1 MNLKDSVSHVKG
13 VGEKTLPKLNKL
25 NIYTIGDLI
34 FDLPRGFMDIT
45 EPICDLEGHIG
56 DMVAVKGKVVP
67 GSIRHISRGRKMIFA
82 DISISGAKEE
92 RLRIVYFN
100 ASYMAKSLKFEEE
113 RIFYGVLNK
122 TSGFIISQPKI
133 YTLEEYGEML
143 LRLQP
148 VYGLTKGLSN
158 NQLRKYIGNALQI
171 AKLPGEYLSEEELK
185 RLKMPSFDRALLGI
199 HFPENEE
206 EHINA
211 RKRLAFHEFLTFF
224 LETKG
229 DEKYTSRPFGA
240 GMIPVADTNRL
251 LEALPYSLTSAQ
263 LRVWKEIEED
273 MCSGICMNRL
283 LQGDV
288 GSGKTIIAFLALL
301 LNAVNGHQGC
311 LMAPTEVLAAQHY
324 ESICDLIEKYNLPLR
339 PRLLIGATSA
349 KVKRDIKEGIETGFI
364 NVIIGTQAIIQDTV
378 NYRDLTLAITDEQH
392 RFGVRQREALAKY
405 NDDVHILVMSATP
418 IPRSLA
424 MTMFSGVKI
433 SIIDEMPK
441 GRLPIK
447 NCVVKAGSRRTAYK
461 FIADEVAKGHQA
473 YVICPLVEETEG
485 LNLENVAD
493 YAQRLSEA
501 LPEGVRVDYLH
512 GKMKI
517 GAKNKIMEDFAA
529 HNTDVLV
536 STTVIEV
543 GINVPNATVMLVE
556 NADRFGLATLHQVRG
571 RVGRGDAQSYCI
583 FINTGKSENAEKRL
597 DILNHSNDGFYIA
610 DEDLK
615 LRGPGEMQGIR
626 QSGDFG
632 FKIASIYD
640 DVSVLEQA
648 REYTEMLFEAHDS
661 LRLNQLT
668 RVIEE
673 YGFNPVDFKTI

>member
-1 MNLKDSVSHVKG
+1 MNLKEQVSVVKG
-13 VGEKTLPKLNKL
+13 VGEKTIPKLNKL

-45 EPICDLEGHIG
+45 EPITDLNSHIG
-56 DMVAVKGKVVP
+56 DMVAVRGKVIAGSVRNIVKGK
-67 GSIRHISRGRKMIFA
+67 KMTFA
-82 DISISGAKEE
+82 DISISRTYNE
-92 RLRIVYFN
+92 RIRIVYFN
-100 ASYMAKSLKFEEE
+100 APYMAKSLKFEDE

-122 TSGFIISQPKI
+122 NSCFIISQPKI
-133 YTLEEYGEML
+133 YTIEEYGEML

-148 VYGLTKGLSN
+148 VYSLTKGLSN
-158 NQLRKYIGNALQI
+158 NQLRKYIGNALNI
-171 AKLPGEYLSEEELK
+171 AKLPKEYLEKDELE
-185 RLKMPSFDRALLGI
+185 RFEMPSFDKALLGI
-199 HFPENEE
+199 HFPKNEE
-206 EHINA
+206 EYKRA

-224 LETKG
+224 LETHS
-229 DEKYTSRPFGA
+229 DETYTARPFGA
-240 GMIPVADTNRL
+240 GMIQVAETKRL
-251 LEALPYSLTSAQ
+251 IEALPYRLTNAQ
-263 LRVWKEIEED
+263 LRTWNEIEAD
-273 MCSGICMNRL
+273 MCSGICMNRMV
-283 LQGDV
+283 QGDV

-311 LMAPTEVLAAQHY
+311 LMAPTEVLALQHY
-324 ESICDLIEKYNLPLR
+324 ESICDLISKYKLPIK
-339 PRLLIGATSA
+339 PKLLIGALSA
-349 KVKRDIKEGIETGFI
+349 KVKRDIKEGIKTGFV
-364 NVIIGTQAIIQDTV
+364 NVIIGTQAIIQDDME
-378 NYRDLTLAITDEQH
+378 YRDLTLAITDEQH

-405 NDDVHILVMSATP
+405 NDDVHVLVMSATP

-433 SIIDEMPK
+433 SIIDELPV

-447 NCVVKAGSRRTAYK
+447 NCVVNAGSRKTAYK
-461 FIADEVAKGHQA
+461 FIADEVSKGHQA
-473 YVICPLVEETEG
+473 YVICPLVEEAEG
-485 LNLENVAD
+485 MNLENVAD
-493 YAQRLSEA
+493 YANRLKEE
-501 LPEGVRVDYLH
+501 LPENIRVEYLH

-529 HNTDVLV
+529 HNIDVLV

-556 NADRFGLATLHQVRG
+556 NADRFGLASLHQVRG
-571 RVGRGDAQSYCI
+571 RVGRGEAQSYCI

-610 DEDLK
+610 EEDLK

-640 DVSVLEQA
+640 DTTILEQA
-648 REYTEMLFEAHDS
+648 KKYTEVLLKTS
-661 LRLNQLT
+661 LRLKEVT
-668 RVIEE
+668 SVIEE